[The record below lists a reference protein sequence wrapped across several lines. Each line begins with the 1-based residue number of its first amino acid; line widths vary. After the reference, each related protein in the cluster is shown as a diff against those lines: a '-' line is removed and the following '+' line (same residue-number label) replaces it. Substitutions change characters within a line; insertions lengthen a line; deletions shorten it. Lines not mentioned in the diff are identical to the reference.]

1 MGDEQSNTKFRK
13 QKNTQNLNEK
23 SSVLKSVFAFH
34 NRHISSG
41 AIKEIINSK
50 PDLKNFE
57 TFKEIVDELEFEVVE
72 LQTSDKSDI
81 DALDNAICFF
91 DEGSFALIS
100 SRQDGNLSLSFKG
113 KRNVELSIDDLLKT
127 KKVKIFTIFPKY
139 EPSKNVK
146 NRIKLLNP
154 LSNLGGINFFWIA
167 LASFT
172 SNVLGLA
179 TSIFI
184 MVVYDR
190 VLPNQADQSLYA
202 LALGVGIAIVFDQ
215 LFKSARGAI
224 LENSAVHKDKKSNDQ
239 IFEQFVET
247 KTDLTKRSIGSL
259 TTISRDYETY
269 KEFISSAGLL
279 LLIDLPFIL
288 VFVLVIYYIGDLL
301 FLVPLISV
309 PAVIIGILVIQ
320 PFLLRTSK
328 RVSKVNQSKQGLLV
342 EILSGLDALRVN
354 GAYSFIKR
362 KFSSQADDY
371 SKVTNSAKRFNQI
384 TTNYVSIIQQLAQIA
399 IIVYGFH
406 LFVEQRISMGAII
419 ATMILSGKTLGPLAK
434 MAQTL
439 GRANSA
445 YVARNNLVEFFSQ
458 QRRERFSKVGLE
470 NVQKNLAIDVQNASV
485 KLSADSKPIFT
496 NLSFGVNKGEKIA
509 IIGRSGAGK
518 TTILRTLCGLL
529 EPETGSVQIN
539 GDQASSI
546 PRDQLFKNV
555 GVVLQESWLF
565 SGTLRDN
572 LTLGYEGFSDEQ
584 VSNALNEA
592 GAHFL
597 GENKGEM
604 LEFPILDRGS
614 NLSGGQKQVIC
625 IARVLLQKPSILLLD
640 EATSAM
646 DSQMETTFLQ
656 SLQQNDI
663 DQTILVVTHKPN
675 VMSICDRVMLV
686 DSGKIAWDGTLDDY
700 KALVAEQQAKLAG
713 NN

>member
-1 MGDEQSNTKFRK
+1 
-13 QKNTQNLNEK
+13 
-23 SSVLKSVFAFH
+23 
-34 NRHISSG
+34 
-41 AIKEIINSK
+41 
-50 PDLKNFE
+50 
-57 TFKEIVDELEFEVVE
+57 
-72 LQTSDKSDI
+72 
-81 DALDNAICFF
+81 
-91 DEGSFALIS
+91 
-100 SRQDGNLSLSFKG
+100 
-113 KRNVELSIDDLLKT
+113 
-127 KKVKIFTIFPKY
+127 
-139 EPSKNVK
+139 
-146 NRIKLLNP
+146 
-154 LSNLGGINFFWIA
+154 
-167 LASFT
+167 
-172 SNVLGLA
+172 
-179 TSIFI
+179 
-184 MVVYDR
+184 
-190 VLPNQADQSLYA
+190 
-202 LALGVGIAIVFDQ
+202 
-215 LFKSARGAI
+215 
-224 LENSAVHKDKKSNDQ
+224 
-239 IFEQFVET
+239 
-247 KTDLTKRSIGSL
+247 
-259 TTISRDYETY
+259 
-269 KEFISSAGLL
+269 
-279 LLIDLPFIL
+279 
-288 VFVLVIYYIGDLL
+288 
-301 FLVPLISV
+301 
-309 PAVIIGILVIQ
+309 
-320 PFLLRTSK
+320 
-328 RVSKVNQSKQGLLV
+328 
-342 EILSGLDALRVN
+342 
-354 GAYSFIKR
+354 
-362 KFSSQADDY
+362 
-371 SKVTNSAKRFNQI
+371 
-384 TTNYVSIIQQLAQIA
+384 
-399 IIVYGFH
+399 
-406 LFVEQRISMGAII
+406 LFVDQRISMGAII

-470 NVQKNLAIDVQNASV
+470 NIHKNLAIDVQNASV

-518 TTILRTLCGLL
+518 TTILRALCGLL

-572 LTLGYEGFSDEQ
+572 LTLGYEDFSDEQ

-646 DSQMETTFLQ
+646 DSEMETTFLQ

-675 VMSICDRVMLV
+675 VISICDRVMLV
-686 DSGKIAWDGTLDDY
+686 DSGKIAWDGTLDNY
-700 KALVAEQQAKLAG
+700 KALVAEQQAKLAE
-713 NN
+713 NKQ